1 MSKLVMDLISPIFLF
16 LFLPIF
22 ILIYSLPWQ
31 RFKLAIGIAGSLVFY
46 AWGNPQYVFLMIGLV
61 IFAYLTARLLDRWR
75 GIRLSLFILWGGII
89 LVIALLVAFKLRTD
103 ASYPLGLSYVTFQVI
118 AYFVDAY
125 KSKDNCE
132 KDFLKFSFYLLLFP
146 KIPVGPIVPYR
157 LVKAQIA
164 ELRSDPQD
172 MADGLRRFFKG
183 FAKKVLIA
191 DTLGTVVTPIFNLQ
205 SPVITPGF
213 AWLVIISYS
222 LQLYFDFSG
231 YTDMAIG
238 LGRMMGVRF
247 MENFNAPYLSKSIGG
262 FWRRW
267 HISLSTWF
275 REIVFYPLERRR
287 FKWYGQQINVLIVF
301 VLTGLWHGLT
311 RNFLLWGLWHGVVLV
326 FESTSWG
333 RKFRM
338 LWTPFQHIYAL
349 TVILIGWIIFRSPTP
364 DFAFDYLRRLAGDMN
379 GIQVLPFEL
388 TRPLPFIEP
397 TFLIALTI
405 GLLMCLPLDDWFRKW
420 FPVFYDGDNPAL
432 QAIYDSGLILVF
444 LAALA
449 SAASASYQP
458 GIYGGF

>member
-1 MSKLVMDLISPIFLF
+1 MDFISPVFLF

-31 RFKLAIGIAGSLVFY
+31 KFKLVLGVVGSLIFY
-46 AWGNPQYVFLMIGLV
+46 AWGDSQYVFLMVGLV
-61 IFAYLTARLLDRWR
+61 IFAYLTARLLDYWQ
-75 GIRLSLFILWGGII
+75 GLQLSLFVLSGGII
-89 LVIALLVAFKLRTD
+89 LTIVLLVVFKLRTD
-103 ASYPLGLSYVTFQVI
+103 APYPLGLSYVTFQVI
-118 AYFVDAY
+118 TYFVDAY
-125 KSKDNCE
+125 KSGDNCE

-146 KIPVGPIVPYR
+146 KIPVGPIMPYR
-157 LVKAQIA
+157 LVKSQIA
-164 ELRSDPQD
+164 ELKSNPQD
-172 MADGLRRFFKG
+172 MVDGLRRFFKG

-191 DTLGTVVTPIFNLQ
+191 NVLGTVVTPVFNLQ
-205 SPVITPGF
+205 SPVISPGF

-247 MENFNAPYLSKSIGG
+247 MENFNAPYLSKSIGE

-301 VLTGLWHGLT
+301 ALTGLWHGLT
-311 RNFLLWGLWHGVVLV
+311 RNFLMWGLWHGVVLV
-326 FESTSWG
+326 FESTSLG
-333 RKFRM
+333 RKLRL
-338 LWTPFQHIYAL
+338 LWSPFQHIYAL
-349 TVILIGWIIFRSPTP
+349 IVILVGWVIFRSPTP

-388 TRPLPFIEP
+388 TSPLPFIES
-397 TFLIALTI
+397 TFLVALAL
-405 GLLMCLPLDDWFRKW
+405 GSLLCLPWGGWFDRL
-420 FPVFYDGDNPAL
+420 FPNVDKNHFALRVVFDVSL
-432 QAIYDSGLILVF
+432 MFVF
-444 LAALA
+444 LASLA
-449 SAASASYQP
+449 SAASSSYYP